1 MITSYQILP
10 KKWRNIGI
18 CKIFKVYYNKTNIM
32 AGQMKTANSFPV
44 VVTNPT
50 RYTGGKNTYPIVVTN
65 PTRYT
70 GGLNIAACDVPN
82 GKLKK

>member
-1 MITSYQILP
+1 
-10 KKWRNIGI
+10 
-18 CKIFKVYYNKTNIM
+18 M
-32 AGQMKTANSFPV
+32 AGTMKNVNKYPV

-50 RYTGGKNTYPIVVTN
+50 RYTGGKNASVTVVTN

-70 GGLNIAACDVPN
+70 GGMNKAACDVPT

>member
-1 MITSYQILP
+1 
-10 KKWRNIGI
+10 
-18 CKIFKVYYNKTNIM
+18 M
-32 AGQMKTANSFPV
+32 AGTLKNSNKFPE

-50 RYTGGKNTYPIVVTN
+50 KYTGGKNTYPTVVTN

-70 GGLNIAACDVPN
+70 GGLNKAACDVPT

>member
-1 MITSYQILP
+1 
-10 KKWRNIGI
+10 
-18 CKIFKVYYNKTNIM
+18 M
-32 AGQMKTANSFPV
+32 AGQMKTANSYPQ

-50 RYTGGKNTYPIVVTN
+50 RYTGGKNANVTVVTN

-70 GGLNIAACDVPN
+70 GGKNIEACNVPA

>member
-1 MITSYQILP
+1 
-10 KKWRNIGI
+10 
-18 CKIFKVYYNKTNIM
+18 M
-32 AGQMKTANSFPV
+32 AGTMKTQNKFPE

-50 RYTGGKNTYPIVVTN
+50 QYKGGMNACPIVVTN

-70 GGLNIAACDVPN
+70 GGMNKAVCDVPT